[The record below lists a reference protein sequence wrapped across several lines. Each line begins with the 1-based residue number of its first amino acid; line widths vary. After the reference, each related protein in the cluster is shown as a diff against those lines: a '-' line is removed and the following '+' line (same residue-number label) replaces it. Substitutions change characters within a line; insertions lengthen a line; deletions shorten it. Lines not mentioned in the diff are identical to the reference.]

1 MQSLLLPGRLGMYND
16 NNSDHFADMGRF
28 IAENLVAGKEI
39 WDALEEGVKDYKIV
53 Y

>member
-1 MQSLLLPGRLGMYND
+1 ME
-16 NNSDHFADMGRF
+16 RF

>member
-1 MQSLLLPGRLGMYND
+1 MYND

-28 IAENLVAGKEI
+28 IAENLVAGKVPKEI
-39 WDALEEGVKDYKIV
+39 WDALEERVKDYRIV